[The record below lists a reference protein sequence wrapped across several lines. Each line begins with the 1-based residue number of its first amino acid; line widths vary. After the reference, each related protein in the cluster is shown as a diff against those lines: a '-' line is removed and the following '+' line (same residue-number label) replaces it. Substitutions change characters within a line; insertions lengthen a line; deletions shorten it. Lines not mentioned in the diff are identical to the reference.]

1 VNCGRRSSQA
11 ARLRASHVTRT
22 VTSNRRRH
30 KLERSVG
37 GVRQRVLGGCTQ
49 VIDYTCGAMPSAHA
63 ARARSSAVQSLR
75 YAVEDALRWR
85 RHARRCTR
93 IAGIVATAAL
103 ACTTTEPRFET
114 KYAAS
119 FDARSVRASVL
130 GVYRD
135 GRLSEPA
142 WAALV
147 PHLPAGL
154 RTPGCGPGF
163 GEALKVENAQ
173 VFDAI
178 EARTKMAVV
187 DDELLEMIA
196 PAASADFILSFA
208 IYEDGGH
215 GDATQSLGRVLVA
228 HGGPPIGSDLSA
240 PLVTRKTPGVEMSG
254 YLYSRSSLQTV
265 AAVTMQFPGAGLQ
278 EAAATFGQEFGA
290 ALPPLTCGDWR
301 WSSIEFVPELDAMG
315 LPVERFRLLPRQR

>member
-1 VNCGRRSSQA
+1 MGY
-11 ARLRASHVTRT
+11 
-22 VTSNRRRH
+22 
-30 KLERSVG
+30 
-37 GVRQRVLGGCTQ
+37 
-49 VIDYTCGAMPSAHA
+49 ICGAMRSADEA
-63 ARARSSAVQSLR
+63 CARSRVVQSLR
-75 YAVEDALRWR
+75 YAEGIVEERFGW
-85 RHARRCTR
+85 HMHSQRCVA
-93 IAGIVATAAL
+93 IVGIVASAAL
-103 ACTTTEPRFET
+103 GCTTGEARFET

-119 FDARSVRASVL
+119 FEARSVRASVL

-163 GEALKVENAQ
+163 GEGLKVQNAK

-178 EARTKMAVV
+178 EARTKRAVV

-208 IYEDGGH
+208 IYEDGGN
-215 GDATQSLGRVLVA
+215 GYATQSLGRVLVA
-228 HGGPPIGSDLSA
+228 HGGPPIGSDLST
-240 PLVTRKTPGVEMSG
+240 PLVSRKTPGVEMAG

-278 EAAATFGQEFGA
+278 EAAATFGQEFVA

-301 WSSIEFVPELDAMG
+301 WRSIELVPELDAMG